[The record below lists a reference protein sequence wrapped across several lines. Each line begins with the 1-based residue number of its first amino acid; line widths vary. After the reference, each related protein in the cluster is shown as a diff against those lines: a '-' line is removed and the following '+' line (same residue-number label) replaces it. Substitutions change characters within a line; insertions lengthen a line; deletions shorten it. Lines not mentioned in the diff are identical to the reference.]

1 MSAHGGRAGGGAP
14 LGAAPPP
21 WAAAEC
27 RVLGREE
34 PAPGYVRLLL
44 EAPGLAAR
52 ARPGQFLH
60 VHCGHGREPLLRRP
74 LSVHDADPAAG
85 TVALLVRVVGRGTA
99 LIAGVAVGDVLDVL
113 GPLGRGFDAAGGGTH
128 AGVHASAQSGAR
140 ADAQGGALALVAGGA
155 GVAPLVFA
163 ARASAGRTV
172 HALVGARTAA
182 ELVSVAELGRWGARV
197 RVATDDGTS
206 GHHGPVTDL
215 LEDLLARQGG
225 GRASG
230 AVDAPCE
237 VWACGPLPM
246 LRRVAAIAGGAGV
259 RCLVSL
265 EAHMACG
272 VGACRG
278 CAWPAAGAGES
289 AGAGGCA
296 TAPSYVHVCR
306 DGPVF
311 DAREVAL

>member
-1 MSAHGGRAGGGAP
+1 MSARGGCAGGGAP
-14 LGAAPPP
+14 RGTAPPP
-21 WAAAEC
+21 WVAAEC
-27 RVLGREE
+27 RVLGRDE
-34 PAPGYVRLLL
+34 PATGYVRLLL

-60 VHCGHGREPLLRRP
+60 VRCGGGRDPLLRRP
-74 LSVHDADPAAG
+74 ICMHDAAPAAG

-99 LIAGVAVGDVLDVL
+99 ILAASGVGDVLDVL
-113 GPLGRGFDAAGGGTH
+113 GPLGRGFDAAGGGGTH
-128 AGVHASAQSGAR
+128 AGVHAS
-140 ADAQGGALALVAGGA
+140 AQGGALALVAGGA
-155 GVAPLVFA
+155 GVAPLAFA

-230 AVDAPCE
+230 ALDAPRE

-278 CAWPAAGAGES
+278 CAWPAAGA

-296 TAPSYVHVCR
+296 TTPSYVHVCR

-311 DAREVAL
+311 DAREVVL